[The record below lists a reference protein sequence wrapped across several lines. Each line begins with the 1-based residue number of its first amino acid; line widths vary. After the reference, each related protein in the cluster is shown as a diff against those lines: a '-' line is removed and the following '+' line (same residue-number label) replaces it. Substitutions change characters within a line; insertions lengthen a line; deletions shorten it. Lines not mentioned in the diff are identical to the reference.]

1 VPNLRLIAPT
11 IENQTVTPTRATN
24 AQLRTREYLT
34 GDEVEKLIEA
44 AKANRHGHRDA
55 LMVLLAYR
63 HGLRAAEGADLRCE
77 QVDFKAGSLHIR
89 RAKNGT
95 PATHPLSGRET
106 LPQDW
111 P

>member
-1 VPNLRLIAPT
+1 MANAKM
-11 IENQTVTPTRATN
+11 IE
-24 AQLRTREYLT
+24 
-34 GDEVEKLIEA
+34 K
-44 AKANRHGHRDA
+44 
-55 LMVLLAYR
+55 
-63 HGLRAAEGADLRCE
+63 RAAGVVDLRW
-77 QVDFKAGSLHIR
+77 QQIDFKTASLHIR